1 CWVAA
6 APGGGALCG
15 SVGPPRARGAGNG
28 PCAGGVL
35 ADLSTLSRRT
45 LCTHA
50 GGPCHR
56 LAHLGRDG
64 RIPGRVTPALG
75 DPGNRY
81 GRGGATPGRGPG
93 APGLGAPRG
102 SRCNHTHAHGYC
114 PREGAPPWPAS
125 DTGVGHIVCPCLP

>member
-28 PCAGGVL
+28 PWHGAAL

-56 LAHLGRDG
+56 LARLGRDG

-75 DPGNRY
+75 APGNRY
-81 GRGGATPGRGPG
+81 GRGGATPGKRPWRTRPG
-93 APGLGAPRG
+93 CP
-102 SRCNHTHAHGYC
+102 SR
-114 PREGAPPWPAS
+114 
-125 DTGVGHIVCPCLP
+125 L